1 MHPEPSTDP
10 AAVPLQFL
18 KGIGPHRAALLEK
31 QGIRSLLDLLFY
43 VPRRY
48 LDRTAIV
55 SIGELRRHAGG
66 QGNSLLSTQD
76 QESSQISVRRDFTVV
91 GDVRSFR
98 TIGAGRKSRF
108 VMILGDQT
116 GTFQCVWFGGVQYWK
131 KAFHI
136 GEVLAVSGEPTTFS
150 GVVQMVHPDIDRISR
165 EQPDALRD
173 GGGGEGENSVDWA
186 MRLNTGGL
194 VPLYPSGQELSRVGL
209 DSAGFRR
216 IIHSALLQ
224 YGGSIRDVLPDS
236 CRASRGLID
245 LASALKGVHFP
256 KSVEELQSGLAR
268 LKYHELFLFELKL
281 ALQRQTVRASVNGIA
296 FNVKSQLAR
305 AMVDRLPFTLT
316 RAQIR
321 VIKDIASD
329 LSSGRPMNR
338 LLQGDVGSGKTVVA
352 LAGML
357 IAADNGY
364 QSAFLAPTEILAEQH
379 CKTLAALLQD
389 LPVTMRLLVG
399 AQRTKLRR
407 EVLEDVRE
415 GTVNIVVGT
424 HALLEKAVKFAKL
437 GLAVVDEQH
446 RFGVMQ
452 RAALREK
459 GTNPHV
465 LVMTATPIPRTLSL
479 TLYGDLDISIIDEL
493 PKDRKPIRTTVSDET
508 TMDSV
513 FQFVRDQVAAGRQ
526 AYFVYPLVE
535 ESDLVELKAATLH
548 HEYLQRDVFQDL
560 TVGLLHGRMS
570 SDEKDGVMLAFKRG
584 EIQVLVAT
592 TVIEVGIDVPNASVM
607 VIENAERFGL
617 SQLHQLRGRVGRGAE
632 QSHCILQTKGW
643 IAQRARRGVTRQPSL
658 SIDEQQAAEQRLAAM
673 VSTTDG
679 FAIAE
684 MDLQLRGPG
693 DFFGTRQSGVPAFRA
708 ANIVTDGAIL
718 DRARSD
724 AFGIVQNDPQLR
736 QPEHRALNEYVRKYC
751 GEDLALVKNG

>member
-1 MHPEPSTDP
+1 M
-10 AAVPLQFL
+10 
-18 KGIGPHRAALLEK
+18 
-31 QGIRSLLDLLFY
+31 
-43 VPRRY
+43 
-48 LDRTAIV
+48 
-55 SIGELRRHAGG
+55 
-66 QGNSLLSTQD
+66 
-76 QESSQISVRRDFTVV
+76 
-91 GDVRSFR
+91 
-98 TIGAGRKSRF
+98 
-108 VMILGDQT
+108 
-116 GTFQCVWFGGVQYWK
+116 
-131 KAFHI
+131 
-136 GEVLAVSGEPTTFS
+136 
-150 GVVQMVHPDIDRISR
+150 
-165 EQPDALRD
+165 
-173 GGGGEGENSVDWA
+173 
-186 MRLNTGGL
+186 
-194 VPLYPSGQELSRVGL
+194 
-209 DSAGFRR
+209 
-216 IIHSALLQ
+216 
-224 YGGSIRDVLPDS
+224 
-236 CRASRGLID
+236 
-245 LASALKGVHFP
+245 
-256 KSVEELQSGLAR
+256 
-268 LKYHELFLFELKL
+268 
-281 ALQRQTVRASVNGIA
+281 
-296 FNVKSQLAR
+296 
-305 AMVDRLPFTLT
+305 
-316 RAQIR
+316 
-321 VIKDIASD
+321 
-329 LSSGRPMNR
+329 
-338 LLQGDVGSGKTVVA
+338 
-352 LAGML
+352 
-357 IAADNGY
+357 
-364 QSAFLAPTEILAEQH
+364 
-379 CKTLAALLQD
+379 
-389 LPVTMRLLVG
+389 TMRLLVG